1 MSDNILKD
9 IENLLEVKY
18 DTTYDFKEV
27 YGLTFAFKI
36 IVIRFRGRIS
46 SAEISPVGIIYEEN
60 GEYYLAPIDEA
71 VNIHEIVK
79 EFVKKCI

>member
-9 IENLLEVKY
+9 IENLLELKY
-18 DTTYDFKEV
+18 DTAYDFKEI

-36 IVIRFRGRIS
+36 IVIRFRGRKS

-60 GEYYLAPIDEA
+60 GEYYLAPLDEA
-71 VNIHEIVK
+71 ANIHEIVK
-79 EFVKKCI
+79 EFVKKCL